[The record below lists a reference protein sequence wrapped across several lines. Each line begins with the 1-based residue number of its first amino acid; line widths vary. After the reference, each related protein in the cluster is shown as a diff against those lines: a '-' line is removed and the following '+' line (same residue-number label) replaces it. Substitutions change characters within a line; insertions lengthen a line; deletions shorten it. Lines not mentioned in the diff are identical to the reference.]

1 MMDKKPVISTIAD
14 AIRNFENPKL
24 SEEEFKQIWLP
35 LFAGLS
41 GPPPIERWLYV
52 AGSPFME
59 VDVISSTGE
68 KLFTVPPLLNND
80 PAVVERFKEISVSR
94 AVEIIEVNYNYH
106 PRVGEQKMES
116 LLNQRVGKGN
126 PKIDF
131 AVRMNAILERYG
143 LPKMELKGILSADP
157 RNSQPATAVLQNQTF
172 EDL

>member
-1 MMDKKPVISTIAD
+1 MMSTEIPIVRIAN
-14 AIRNFENPKL
+14 AIRSFENPKIP
-24 SEEEFKQIWLP
+24 EEEFKRIWLP

-59 VDVISSTGE
+59 VDVISPIGE

-80 PAVVERFKEISVSR
+80 PAVVERFKEISVSK

-106 PRVGEQKMES
+106 PRVGEQKMEV

-143 LPKMELKGILSADP
+143 LPKMNLKGILSADP
-157 RNSQPATAVLQNQTF
+157 RSSDSGNVIPQEQTF
-172 EDL
+172 QDL